1 MILAVVRRNYK
12 NTVIIESMTL
22 FAPATSD
29 DASRKGIV
37 ALEAKAVLIFN
48 FCSTQ
53 VAAEGR
59 FGG

>member
-1 MILAVVRRNYK
+1 
-12 NTVIIESMTL
+12 MTL